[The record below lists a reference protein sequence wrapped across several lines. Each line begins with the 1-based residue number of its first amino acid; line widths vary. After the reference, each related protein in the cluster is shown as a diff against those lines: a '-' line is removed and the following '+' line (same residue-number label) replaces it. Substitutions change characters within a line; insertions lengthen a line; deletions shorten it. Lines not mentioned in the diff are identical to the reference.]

1 MNITQSI
8 QEAITIEKVISFE
21 AKDGHV
27 IHIKPEDAQDLVAI
41 HDNMNQENQIK
52 MRSLLEHS
60 EEQFN
65 KILLFCQRQ
74 LNGGK

>member
-8 QEAITIEKVISFE
+8 QEAITVEKVILFE
-21 AKDGHV
+21 AKNGHI

-41 HDNMNQENQIK
+41 HDSMNQENQIK

-60 EEQFN
+60 EEKFN